1 MSLRGKVTT
10 MTGSI
15 SHTAIIHPNVKL
27 GENVVIED
35 YCIIGLPPMKAT
47 GSEVTIIGDN
57 AWIRSHSVIYAGNKI
72 GRRFATGHQV
82 SIREFN
88 EIGDDVSIGTKTVIE
103 HHVKIN
109 DRVRIHSAAFVPEY
123 TVIHE
128 DAWLG
133 PNVVLTNAKYPKSP
147 EAKNNL
153 KGVIVGRHAKIG
165 ANATVLPGIR
175 LGEGSLVGAGSVVT
189 KDVGENTVVVGNPA
203 KQTNQLSN
211 LPYS

>member
-1 MSLRGKVTT
+1 

-72 GRRFATGHQV
+72 GQRFATGHQV

-103 HHVKIN
+103 HHIRIGN
-109 DRVRIHSAAFVPEY
+109 RVRIHSAAFVPEY
-123 TVIHE
+123 TEIEE
-128 DAWLG
+128 DAWIG

-147 EAKNNL
+147 DVKNNL
-153 KGVIVGRHAKIG
+153 KGALVGRKAKIG
-165 ANATVLPGIR
+165 ANATILPGIK
-175 LGEGSLVGAGSVVT
+175 LGQNSLVGAGSVVT
-189 KDVGENTVVVGNPA
+189 KDVEENAVVIGNPA
-203 KQTNQLSN
+203 KPANYLGN